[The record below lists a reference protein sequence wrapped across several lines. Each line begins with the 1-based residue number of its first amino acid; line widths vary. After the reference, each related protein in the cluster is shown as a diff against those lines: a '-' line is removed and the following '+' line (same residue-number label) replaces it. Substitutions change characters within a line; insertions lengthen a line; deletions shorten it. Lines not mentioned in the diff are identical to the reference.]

1 MPSRIEALIP
11 TPPQERIDALQNL
24 ILRIVDCL
32 DADEECDALIAEAD
46 ALAGSQGYDSVTF
59 SNLNSWTSER
69 DFAVLAAMGPPP
81 GIPDLTVQEVAECIG
96 VIEAADEPRS
106 SFCLGILE
114 RTFPNVPIC
123 DMIYWP
129 KAAAASDDLA
139 AEIVRLANEPLPT
152 LPAS

>member
-11 TPPQERIDALQNL
+11 TPPPERIDALQNL

-46 ALAGSQGYDSVTF
+46 TLAGSQGYDSVTF
-59 SNLNSWTSER
+59 SNLYSWTSER

-106 SFCLGILE
+106 SFCLGIPE
-114 RTFPNVPIC
+114 RTFPNV
-123 DMIYWP
+123 
-129 KAAAASDDLA
+129 L
-139 AEIVRLANEPLPT
+139 VRLAKKPLTT
-152 LPAS
+152 LPAP